1 MVLSEKRAQRTCTNE
16 ACACSM
22 RCISWRAHAITCHGV
37 SSTGGKISG
46 LFPTQLAGS
55 DSFEWNGGVYP
66 LKPPIE
72 ANDLRH
78 DRKNLLSHKK
88 FNAGPEFDILLSP
101 CGELDGSNTVFG
113 EVLAGEELLL
123 EMAQLPFVTGKSL
136 DPQGSVASNI
146 CASFS
151 ASAPRVFLA
160 SSLVGHAGRSL
171 SESLWSDGT
180 SRWT

>member
-1 MVLSEKRAQRTCTNE
+1 MTRLRVLA
-16 ACACSM
+16 
-22 RCISWRAHAITCHGV
+22 
-37 SSTGGKISG
+37 GGKISG

-55 DSFEWNGGVYP
+55 DSYEWNGGVYP
-66 LKPPIE
+66 LKAPLE

-88 FNAGPEFDILLSP
+88 FNAGPEFDVLLSP

-136 DPQGSVASNI
+136 DPSGSVASNI
-146 CASFS
+146 CTWRARASLLCCVASGPPVMMRAFAHLRLRELVRLVGGPA
-151 ASAPRVFLA
+151 ASACYCCV
-160 SSLVGHAGRSL
+160 SSFCL
-171 SESLWSDGT
+171 
-180 SRWT
+180 